1 MLIKRFIASLLL
13 FSLFACNQ
21 QDHPSAKTAFTQT
34 DSVKTGNPHAADTLP
49 KSLAPGDTLFFKL
62 AMDTGNHVT
71 VPIKISA
78 GKELFASL
86 SSEDKKANIR
96 VSQVEFPDSTFDGP
110 FGRELQ
116 RVINGH
122 GNYKLIIRE
131 DMMAGDRWKG
141 NFVLKVWVK

>member
-1 MLIKRFIASLLL
+1 MKSFISFLLL
-13 FSLFACNQ
+13 FSFFSCNQ
-21 QDHPSAKTAFTQT
+21 QDHQSAKTAVTQT
-34 DSVKTGNPHAADTLP
+34 DSIKTGNPQPADTLP
-49 KSLAPGDTLFFKL
+49 KSLSPGDTLFFKL

-86 SSEDKKANIR
+86 SSDDKKANIR
-96 VSQVEFPDSTFDGP
+96 VSQVEYPDSTFDGP

-116 RVINGH
+116 REINRH
-122 GNYKLIIRE
+122 GNYKLIIGE

-141 NFVLKVWVK
+141 DFVLKVWVK

>member
-1 MLIKRFIASLLL
+1 MKSFIAFLLS
-13 FSLFACNQ
+13 FSLFACNE
-21 QDHPSAKTAFTQT
+21 QDQSAKTTFTQT
-34 DSVKTGNPHAADTLP
+34 DSINTGNPQVADTLQ
-49 KSLAPGDTLFFKL
+49 KSLSPGDTLFFKL
-62 AMDTGNHVT
+62 TMDTGNHVT

-96 VSQVEFPDSTFDGP
+96 VSQIEFPDSTFDGP

-116 RVINGH
+116 REINRH
-122 GNYKLIIRE
+122 GNYKLIIGE

-141 NFVLKVWVK
+141 NFLLKVWVK

>member
-1 MLIKRFIASLLL
+1 MKSLIAFLLVASLI
-13 FSLFACNQ
+13 ACNQ
-21 QDHPSAKTAFTQT
+21 QDHQSAKAAFAQT
-34 DSVKTGNPHAADTLP
+34 DSIKTGKPQSPDTLP
-49 KSLAPGDTLFFKL
+49 RSLSPGDTLLFKL

-86 SSEDKKANIR
+86 SSDDKKANIR

-110 FGRELQ
+110 FGRELD
-116 RVINGH
+116 REISTH
-122 GNYKLIIRE
+122 GNYKLIIGE

>member
-1 MLIKRFIASLLL
+1 MKSLIAFLLAASLI
-13 FSLFACNQ
+13 ACNQ
-21 QDHPSAKTAFTQT
+21 QDHQSAKAAFTQT
-34 DSVKTGNPHAADTLP
+34 DSTKTGKPQPADTLP
-49 KSLAPGDTLFFKL
+49 RSLSPGDTLLFKL

-86 SSEDKKANIR
+86 SSDDKKANIR

-110 FGRELQ
+110 FGRELH
-116 RVINGH
+116 REINAH
-122 GNYKLIIRE
+122 GNYKLIIGE

-141 NFVLKVWVK
+141 DFALKVWVK

>member
-1 MLIKRFIASLLL
+1 MKSLIAFLLVASLI
-13 FSLFACNQ
+13 ACNQ
-21 QDHPSAKTAFTQT
+21 QDHQSAKAAFAQT
-34 DSVKTGNPHAADTLP
+34 DSIKTGKPQPADTLP
-49 KSLAPGDTLFFKL
+49 RSLSPGDTLLFKL

-86 SSEDKKANIR
+86 SSDDKKANIR

-110 FGRELQ
+110 FGRELH
-116 RVINGH
+116 REINAH
-122 GNYKLIIRE
+122 GNYKLIIGE

-141 NFVLKVWVK
+141 DFVLKVWVK

>member
-1 MLIKRFIASLLL
+1 MRSFIAFLLL

-21 QDHPSAKTAFTQT
+21 QDHQSAKTAVTQI
-34 DSVKTGNPHAADTLP
+34 DSIKTGKPQLVDTLP
-49 KSLAPGDTLFFKL
+49 KSLSPGDTLFFKL
-62 AMDTGNHVT
+62 AVDTGNHVT

-86 SSEDKKANIR
+86 SSDDKKANIR

-116 RVINGH
+116 REINRH
-122 GNYKLIIRE
+122 GNYKLIVGE
-131 DMMAGDRWKG
+131 DMMVGNHWKG
-141 NFVLKVWVK
+141 EFVLKVWVK